1 MRGWTKKIARV
12 CAHLACADPYRHGLG
27 SNRIEML
34 NLKRS
39 MRGWMCLQRER
50 IREELRVEE
59 WKLDVRTM
67 GQRVLVGRRMV
78 RVHVPLGVSGI
89 SIVIGW
95 YRGGLLDELGSC
107 RHITCM
113 DGRRRLLSPFNGHV
127 HST

>member
-1 MRGWTKKIARV
+1 MRGWTKNIARV

-39 MRGWMCLQRER
+39 MRGQWMCLQRER

-59 WKLDVRTM
+59 WQLDVRTM
-67 GQRVLVGRRMV
+67 GQGVLVEH
-78 RVHVPLGVSGI
+78 RVIHIHVLPLGVSGI

-107 RHITCM
+107 RHM
-113 DGRRRLLSPFNGHV
+113 DGQRRSIGPFNGHV